1 MVSCLLEFNF
11 LKEHLLHTYCYTFFL
26 LCFLFFLPIEKI
38 CFQLFSAA
46 FVLEIIFSKDITF
59 GSLIFQKSAFFL
71 ILRLLCFFLATSQF
85 HVSLPLSNKLPS
97 LSEFS
102 TSSSLF
108 EIRSSSLA
116 SSSDF
121 LYFLRQKLIPV
132 YSTSWMNWWGPASSL
147 FPPTGSWG
155 ISTQ

>member
-59 GSLIFQKSAFFL
+59 WFTDFSKV
-71 ILRLLCFFLATSQF
+71 CFF
-85 HVSLPLSNKLPS
+85 P
-97 LSEFS
+97 
-102 TSSSLF
+102 
-108 EIRSSSLA
+108 
-116 SSSDF
+116 
-121 LYFLRQKLIPV
+121 
-132 YSTSWMNWWGPASSL
+132 YSKTFVL
-147 FPPTGSWG
+147 FPCNKSIPCVITTFKQATFPFR
-155 ISTQ
+155 IFNQFLLV